1 MLGTFCLSYPISMF
15 CRYLH
20 RRMGADP
27 KRFPERLGQ
36 NGPDTRQ
43 EVIWFHAA
51 SLGEVKQIGS
61 LAEYLHQTEQVQI
74 LITTTTATGAE
85 WVAKEMPYAF
95 HRFAPIDT
103 PSAVRRFLSSWS
115 IKAAIYV
122 EGDLW
127 PRLAQETQKREIPQI
142 LLNARHSRTR
152 DRLPAVF
159 ASLFRPFALVTC
171 RSKDIADNFRT
182 LGFPS
187 DRLKVMPDLRLTM
200 PALAALPE
208 LKTSLSETIGDRPIW
223 LAASTHP
230 ADEDAVLD
238 AHLTVLK
245 SFPETLCIIAPRHPV
260 RAEALAKLANDR
272 QLKTAQRSTH
282 DVVHEATQVYI
293 ADTLGELG
301 ALYELSPISFLGGS
315 FGSEGGHNPYEP
327 ASAKTTVI
335 YGPFVKN
342 FDDAYDALKDAG
354 AALQVTEQAQ
364 LGESLVGLMQDGDAD
379 KMARAG
385 SEFMM
390 AQQESIS
397 IYADLITATLK
408 RQ

>member
-1 MLGTFCLSYPISMF
+1 MI

-36 NGPDTRQ
+36 NGPDTQ
-43 EVIWFHAA
+43 QDVIWFHAA
-51 SLGEVKQIGS
+51 SLGEVKQIGP
-61 LAEYLHQTEQVQI
+61 LMEYLHQTVQI
-74 LITTTTATGAE
+74 QILVTTTTATGAE
-85 WVAKEMPYAF
+85 WVAKEMPDAI

-115 IKAAIYV
+115 IMAAIHV

-127 PRLAQETQKREIPQI
+127 PRLVRETQNRGIPQV

-159 ASLFRPFALVTC
+159 ASLFRPFALITC
-171 RSKDIADNFRT
+171 RSKEIAEGFRS

-187 DRLKVMPDLRLTM
+187 DRPKVMPDLRLTL

-208 LKTSLSETIGDRPIW
+208 LQKSLSETIGDRPVW

-230 ADEDAVLD
+230 ADETAVLD
-238 AHLTVLK
+238 AHLAVLK

-272 QLKTAQRSTH
+272 KLETAQRSTG
-282 DVVHEATQVYI
+282 DGIRKTTQVYI

-327 ASAKTTVI
+327 ASAKTAII

-342 FDDAYDALKDAG
+342 FDDAFEALNDAG
-354 AALQVTEQAQ
+354 AALQVNDPK
-364 LGESLVGLMQDGDAD
+364 LFGERLVGLMQDGDAD
-379 KMARAG
+379 TMARAG
-385 SEFMM
+385 SNFMT
-390 AQQESIS
+390 AQQESILT
-397 IYADLITATLK
+397 YADLITTVIK
-408 RQ
+408 RH

>member
-1 MLGTFCLSYPISMF
+1 MI

-36 NGPDTRQ
+36 NGPDTQ
-43 EVIWFHAA
+43 QDVIWFHAA
-51 SLGEVKQIGS
+51 SLGEVKQIGP
-61 LAEYLHQTEQVQI
+61 LMEYLHQTAQIQI
-74 LITTTTATGAE
+74 LVTTTTATGAE
-85 WVAKEMPYAF
+85 WVAKEMPDAI

-115 IKAAIYV
+115 IMAAIHV

-127 PRLAQETQKREIPQI
+127 PRLVRETQNRGIPQV

-159 ASLFRPFALVTC
+159 ASLFHPFALITC
-171 RSKDIADNFRT
+171 RSKEIAEGFRS
-182 LGFPS
+182 LGIPS
-187 DRLKVMPDLRLTM
+187 DRLKVMPDLRLTL

-208 LKTSLSETIGDRPIW
+208 LQKSLSETIGDRPVW

-230 ADEDAVLD
+230 TDESAVLD

-260 RAEALAKLANDR
+260 RAEALLKLANDR
-272 QLKTAQRSTH
+272 KLETAQRSTG
-282 DVVHEATQVYI
+282 DDIRKTTQVYI

-327 ASAKTTVI
+327 ASAKTAII

-342 FDDAYDALKDAG
+342 FDDAFEALNDAG
-354 AALQVTEQAQ
+354 AALQVNDPK
-364 LGESLVGLMQDGDAD
+364 LFGERLVGLMQDGDAEF
-379 KMARAG
+379 MARAG
-385 SEFMM
+385 FDLMNT
-390 AQQESIS
+390 QQESILT
-397 IYADLITATLK
+397 YADLIVSVLK
-408 RQ
+408 QP